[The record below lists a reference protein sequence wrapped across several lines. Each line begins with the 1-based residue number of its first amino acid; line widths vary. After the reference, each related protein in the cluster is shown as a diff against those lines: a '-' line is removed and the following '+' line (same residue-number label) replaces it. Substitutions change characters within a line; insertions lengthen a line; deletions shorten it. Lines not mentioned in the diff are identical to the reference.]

1 MKPETSSISSH
12 CSSRLTLTRT
22 LIPGMDRDGVP
33 LSESELPTPVY
44 IKYNSGTRTFEE
56 VRSNNGIVWYGAE
69 RVRRAA
75 EHASTQ
81 AHHTDETH
89 LTGSPATPF

>member
-1 MKPETSSISSH
+1 MIDRRGM
-12 CSSRLTLTRT
+12 CSQQSCLDAALV
-22 LIPGMDRDGVP
+22 LVQA
-33 LSESELPTPVY
+33 
-44 IKYNSGTRTFEE
+44 RTFEE